1 MVKKS
6 INQNDWPLICLF
18 PYIINYYNNMK
29 KILISIVFI
38 TVFVFGAIAQQRK
51 PEWATIKTSNLRCW
65 TCKQR
70 LEDYMAREIS
80 QTESGIIKMQINM
93 LSGTTRVQYW
103 PDRVN
108 LNYIQTAFANA
119 GFDADDIKAE
129 ADAYKRLPPACKR
142 VEDGGGPKKG
152 KPCHLQPEE

>member
-1 MVKKS
+1 
-6 INQNDWPLICLF
+6 
-18 PYIINYYNNMK
+18 MK
-29 KILISIVFI
+29 KFFLLMVLFAGLLSAA
-38 TVFVFGAIAQQRK
+38 TAQQKK
-51 PEWATIKTSNLRCW
+51 PEWVTIKTPNLRCW

-80 QTESGIIKMQINM
+80 QTESGIIKMQINL

-108 LNYIQTAFANA
+108 VGYIQTAFANA

-129 ADAYKRLPPACKR
+129 ESAYKILPPACKR
-142 VEDGGGPKKG
+142 IEDGGGPKKG
-152 KPCHLQPEE
+152 KPCHLQPFD

>member
-1 MVKKS
+1 
-6 INQNDWPLICLF
+6 
-18 PYIINYYNNMK
+18 MK
-29 KILISIVFI
+29 KGFLLLVLLINFCLINF
-38 TVFVFGAIAQQRK
+38 AQQRK
-51 PEWATIKTSNLRCW
+51 PEWATIKTPNLRCW

-70 LEDYMAREIS
+70 LEDYMAREIG

-108 LNYIQTAFANA
+108 VNYIQTAFANA
-119 GFDADDIKAE
+119 GFDADEIKAE
-129 ADAYKRLPPACKR
+129 ENTYKKLPPACKR
-142 VEDGGGPKKG
+142 IEDGGGPKKG